1 MLVVKQNWIKMT
13 FFLNDFKVTHIV
25 SCNLSGIWSELCYR
39 KAWVENVQFFPSFG
53 MSRDNLKWLLCLR
66 CASFLIVIIIF
77 IVIIIITTIK

>member
-1 MLVVKQNWIKMT
+1 MI
-13 FFLNDFKVTHIV
+13 FFLDDFKVTHVV

-39 KAWVENVQFFPSFG
+39 KAWVEKVQFFPSFG

-66 CASFLIVIIIF
+66 RASFLIVIIIF

>member
-1 MLVVKQNWIKMT
+1 MEWIVLQEGMGWECT
-13 FFLNDFKVTHIV
+13 IL
-25 SCNLSGIWSELCYR
+25 
-39 KAWVENVQFFPSFG
+39 PSFG

>member
-1 MLVVKQNWIKMT
+1 MEWIVLQEGM
-13 FFLNDFKVTHIV
+13 
-25 SCNLSGIWSELCYR
+25 GW
-39 KAWVENVQFFPSFG
+39 ENVQFSPSFG